1 MSTSKQG
8 TDLFQII
15 QRVILR
21 LVKNASDFQGIS
33 ANEFQIDEKISERRL
48 DAYDCW
54 LTIFIRNNN

>member
-48 DAYDCW
+48 DAYDC
-54 LTIFIRNNN
+54 